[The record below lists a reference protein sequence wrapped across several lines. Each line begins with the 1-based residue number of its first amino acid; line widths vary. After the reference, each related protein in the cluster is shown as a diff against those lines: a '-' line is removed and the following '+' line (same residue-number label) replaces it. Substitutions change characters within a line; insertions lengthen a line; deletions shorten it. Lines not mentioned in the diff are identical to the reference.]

1 MKKSMTVLAAIFLV
15 AVMSSDLFALGHG
28 PGRGPGAGPG
38 FGACYDG
45 SGPGARG
52 LNLTPEQDKKMNEL
66 REAQLKNIAP
76 LRDKMFAKRDELKLL
91 WLQANPDREK
101 INAAQAEMRT
111 LRDKMQ
117 DQMTSARLDM
127 LNLLTPEQRVKFQA
141 AGARG
146 YGPGPYAGEQCG
158 DRRGM
163 MRSGWYG
170 GHGRGMMGNY

>member
-15 AVMSSDLFALGHG
+15 AVMSSDLFALGDG
-28 PGRGPGAGPG
+28 PGKGQGTGPG
-38 FGACYDG
+38 FGPCYEG
-45 SGPGARG
+45 NVPGMRG
-52 LNLTPEQDKKMNEL
+52 LNLTPEQTKKINEL
-66 REAQLKNIAP
+66 REAQWKSIAP
-76 LRDKMFAKRDELKLL
+76 LREKMFAKRDELRLL

-141 AGARG
+141 AGTRG
-146 YGPGPYAGEQCG
+146 HGPGPYAGEQCG
-158 DRRGM
+158 GRRGM
-163 MRSGWYG
+163 MRSGWYD